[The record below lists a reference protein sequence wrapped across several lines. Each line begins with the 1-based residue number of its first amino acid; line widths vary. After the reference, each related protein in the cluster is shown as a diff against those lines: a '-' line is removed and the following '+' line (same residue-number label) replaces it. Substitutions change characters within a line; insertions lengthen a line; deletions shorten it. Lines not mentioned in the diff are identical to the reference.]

1 LFLSLQSPGVTDAT
15 ESGERDSTSDVSG
28 DRGPAAGGD
37 PSAPDDHRPGRPPL
51 LRFFEALGFR
61 RHARVGAV
69 SGIVLAVAL
78 YGFFVAVPSV
88 APGVRGR
95 PESPLLFAV
104 LGFVVA
110 VATAL
115 FVTTALTVRTLAQ
128 AVASPPKWV
137 RRGGALATAG
147 GLLWTAGTLAGVAAA
162 ADAVRSWISVPVL
175 LVVFGIWAAHTRI
188 KRLDSPFERVGTV
201 LATAGVAGVHV
212 AALLEPAPFL
222 GATVEPA
229 LTPFTGSVATLA
241 VGTALLGVVAR
252 HELGTVADAATGLS
266 TLGALAV
273 AVALADVVAVPG
285 AVAVVPLALAWVALG
300 VALRESPT
308 PANWSPEEVGSLLD
322 DDG

>member
-1 LFLSLQSPGVTDAT
+1 MTDAT
-15 ESGERDSTSDVSG
+15 ESAGPVDGEPTVDADG
-28 DRGPAAGGD
+28 DAAGEAD
-37 PSAPDDHRPGRPPL
+37 APASDDHRPGRPPL

-61 RHARVGAV
+61 RHARVGVV
-69 SGIVLAVAL
+69 SGIVLAVSL

-104 LGFVVA
+104 LGFVAA

-137 RRGGALATAG
+137 RRGGAVATVG
-147 GLLWTAGTLAGVAAA
+147 GLLWAAATLAGVAPA
-162 ADAVRSWISVPVL
+162 ADAVRPWISVPVL
-175 LVVFGIWAAHTRI
+175 LVVCGIWAAHTRI
-188 KRLDSPFERVGTV
+188 KRLGSPLDPVGTV

-222 GATVEPA
+222 GAAVEPA
-229 LTPFTGSVATLA
+229 LTPFTGSVGTLA
-241 VGTALLGVVAR
+241 VGTVLLAAVAR
-252 HELGTVADAATGLS
+252 PELGTLADAATALS
-266 TLGALAV
+266 VLGTL
-273 AVALADVVAVPG
+273 AVALALTDTTAVSG

-300 VALRESPT
+300 VALRGSPT
-308 PANWSPEEVGSLLD
+308 PANWSPDEVGSLLD
-322 DDG
+322 DGG